1 MTRHLFDDKKSTK
14 QIAIYRK
21 HRNLCIDEANAHGLA
36 IWKQKDKNGAWDR
49 QNFIDNF
56 GEEEEEVNV

>member
-1 MTRHLFDDKKSTK
+1 MSRQLFKDEKSRK

-21 HRNLCIDEANAHGLA
+21 YRNLCIDEPNAQGLA

-56 GEEEEEVNV
+56 GEEEAETA

>member
-1 MTRHLFDDKKSTK
+1 MSRHLYNDEKSRK

-21 HRNLCIDEANAHGLA
+21 YRNLCIDEANATGLA

-49 QNFIDNF
+49 QNYVDNF
-56 GEEEEEVNV
+56 GEEDELA